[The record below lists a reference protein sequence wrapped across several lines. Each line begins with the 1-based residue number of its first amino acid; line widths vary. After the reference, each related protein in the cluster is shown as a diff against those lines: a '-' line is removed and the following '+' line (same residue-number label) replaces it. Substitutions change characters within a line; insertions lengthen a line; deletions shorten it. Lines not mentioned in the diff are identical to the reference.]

1 MKKLFSLLFVVFALV
16 GCKKEVDINDA
27 PSKVLEYVSKM
38 ESYKAVCD
46 MEIFKEDKVKKFE
59 VEVNYLT
66 PDYYKV
72 AFQNSDNNAKQI
84 IVKNP
89 SGVYAL
95 TPALGK
101 EFKFESTWPLNG
113 SHAYLLNTVVEDIKN
128 DENVKVKLDGKDIVI
143 SSEISHK
150 TNSNLKYQEV
160 KLNNKYIPMSVSFFT
175 EAEKMAIKVSFN
187 SFIKN
192 VNITKNDFEIEKIM
206 NDSVSSLGEGT
217 VSSVEGEMV
226 VSYIVEGCELSTSR
240 TDLPVILQYTGEKE
254 YTIICQDVIISEVQT
269 VERIYQ
275 DFEITDIGVAFI
287 NENSMMVH
295 FQNKEIIVMSAE
307 LDDFEMVNIINSIN
321 FA

>member
-1 MKKLFSLLFVVFALV
+1 M
-16 GCKKEVDINDA
+16 
-27 PSKVLEYVSKM
+27 
-38 ESYKAVCD
+38 
-46 MEIFKEDKVKKFE
+46 
-59 VEVNYLT
+59 T
-66 PDYYKV
+66 
-72 AFQNSDNNAKQI
+72 
-84 IVKNP
+84 
-89 SGVYAL
+89 
-95 TPALGK
+95 
-101 EFKFESTWPLNG
+101 
-113 SHAYLLNTVVEDIKN
+113 
-128 DENVKVKLDGKDIVI
+128 
-143 SSEISHK
+143 
-150 TNSNLKYQEV
+150 
-160 KLNNKYIPMSVSFFT
+160 
-175 EAEKMAIKVSFN
+175 
-187 SFIKN
+187 FIKN
-192 VNITKNDFEIEKIM
+192 VNITKSDFEIDKIM

-295 FQNKEIIVMSAE
+295 YQNKEIIVMSAE